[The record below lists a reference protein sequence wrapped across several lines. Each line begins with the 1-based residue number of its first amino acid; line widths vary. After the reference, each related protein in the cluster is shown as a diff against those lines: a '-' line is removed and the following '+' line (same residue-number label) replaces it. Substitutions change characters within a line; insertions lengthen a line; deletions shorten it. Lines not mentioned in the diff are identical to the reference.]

1 MNISIDISYY
11 PLKDEFIPHVKGFI
25 QRLNTY
31 KNIQQHLSDA
41 IPKDTSKDTIREYFS
56 GAMTDLIEILGKY
69 DGSEKGLREI
79 AEASSAFHLLMD
91 RLIEDKPNKEELKNI
106 LIEKVMSSIKVKEC

>member
-31 KNIQQHLSDA
+31 QNINVETNGISTQVFGS
-41 IPKDTSKDTIREYFS
+41 YFDVMEIITKEIHKS
-56 GAMTDLIEILGKY
+56 FELPHSVFVLKIINADLQIHG
-69 DGSEKGLREI
+69 DN
-79 AEASSAFHLLMD
+79 
-91 RLIEDKPNKEELKNI
+91 NK
-106 LIEKVMSSIKVKEC
+106 